1 MPRRQRSFI
10 LPASK
15 EAPRRARR
23 AICDAVGHANR
34 LDEILL
40 ATSELVSNAVRH
52 TDLKPDETI
61 RLEVTSRACDI
72 RVSVAH
78 RGAMFSH
85 DQDSSDEVRGYG
97 LQIVDRIAKHWDVDQ
112 RGNQLETWFE
122 IEDSCS

>member
-1 MPRRQRSFI
+1 MPGRQWSFS

-23 AICDAVGHANR
+23 AIHDAVGDANR

-52 TDLKPDETI
+52 TDLSPDETI
-61 RLEVTSRACDI
+61 KLEVTSRACDI

-78 RGAMFSH
+78 RGAMFAH
-85 DQDSSDEVRGYG
+85 DQDGSAEGRGYG
-97 LQIVDRIAKHWDVDQ
+97 LQIVDRIAEQWDVDQ

>member
-1 MPRRQRSFI
+1 MPRRQWSFS

-15 EAPRRARR
+15 EAPRRARS
-23 AICDAVGHANR
+23 AICTAVGDASR

-40 ATSELVSNAVRH
+40 AT
-52 TDLKPDETI
+52 TDLSPDETI
-61 RLEVTSRACDI
+61 RLEVTSRACEI

-85 DQDSSDEVRGYG
+85 DQDSSAEDRGYG
-97 LQIVDRIAKHWDVDQ
+97 LQIVDRIAEHWDVDQ